1 MHEMIEDLYELC
13 ETIGTE
19 IGTANE
25 KIKMAGGELK
35 GSDVEYIDKLTHSL
49 KSIKAVMAMIEDEDG
64 YSNQGGGSNRSYARG
79 RRGGSNAG
87 GGSNRGGSNRG
98 SYEGSYDGSFARGR
112 GRNAR
117 RDSMGRYS
125 REGGYSR
132 AADELVEQ
140 LEQMM
145 EQAPNEKIKM
155 EFEKLINKMENA

>member
-1 MHEMIEDLYELC
+1 MHEMMEDLYELC
-13 ETIGTE
+13 ETLANE

-64 YSNQGGGSNRSYARG
+64 YSNNMGGSYARG
-79 RRGGSNAG
+79 GRGGGRGGSNQG
-87 GGSNRGGSNRG
+87 GGNQGGGRGGSNRGGSYDGG
-98 SYEGSYDGSFARGR
+98 SYARGR
-112 GRNAR
+112 GRNSR

-132 AADELVEQ
+132 AADDIVEQ
-140 LEQMM
+140 LEDMM
-145 EQAPNEKIKM
+145 DEAPDEKIRM
-155 EFEKLINKMENA
+155 EIKKLIDKMQ